1 MPINLY
7 YEDIDDLDT
16 QHYGEDYN
24 EYHEKS
30 EALVTA
36 AEALVEPTSCEI
48 TRCSQQ
54 KVPATIVNAVGWLDD
69 IEGRPS
75 TKVPKRINFSQDK
88 FASEQKQLLTDK
100 RQSILD
106 KREAQ
111 ADQNEKSKNYN
122 PGNKEA
128 SEVKVVGY
136 RYFLSKHFK
145 ASNTEAQKLISDT
158 AVKLSPNEAQKCG
171 FRIVANHGVEY
182 NGEQLKMYLGGMTGT
197 GKSWVI
203 KAPSYFF
210 AKWKK
215 SY

>member
-1 MPINLY
+1 MHNFMIKYECNDAKDNFCTQRKENGNKMPINLY

-88 FASEQKQLLTDK
+88 FASE
-100 RQSILD
+100 
-106 KREAQ
+106 
-111 ADQNEKSKNYN
+111 
-122 PGNKEA
+122 
-128 SEVKVVGY
+128 
-136 RYFLSKHFK
+136 
-145 ASNTEAQKLISDT
+145 
-158 AVKLSPNEAQKCG
+158 
-171 FRIVANHGVEY
+171 
-182 NGEQLKMYLGGMTGT
+182 
-197 GKSWVI
+197 
-203 KAPSYFF
+203 
-210 AKWKK
+210 
-215 SY
+215 